1 LRQEAFKDAS
11 GFVTKKA
18 DEAGKDLN
26 SKTILLYTNK
36 IGFALILQFSRQDLL
51 RRLLIQ
57 SIQIQKGLGQFFSR
71 LTHLNNGMGNAM
83 NKVIAAFKGFV

>member
-1 LRQEAFKDAS
+1 
-11 GFVTKKA
+11 VTKKA
-18 DEAGKDLN
+18 DEEAKDLN

-51 RRLLIQ
+51 RRLLD
-57 SIQIQKGLGQFFSR
+57 SIQNPNSKGLGQFCSR